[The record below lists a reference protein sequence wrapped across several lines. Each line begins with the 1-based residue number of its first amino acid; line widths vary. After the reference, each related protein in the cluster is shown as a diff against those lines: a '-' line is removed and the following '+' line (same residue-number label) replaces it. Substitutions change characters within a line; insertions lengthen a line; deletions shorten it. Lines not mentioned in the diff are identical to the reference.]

1 MKPMLQRVVMVLL
14 SCSLGHASLSY
25 AQTRSIEEYKRAY
38 DKKLEEIPEDAPK
51 GWKAGALIFLMAV
64 ASAVLRAGLSRTIFQ
79 SSKVSWKDGQ
89 TMDVHWCCRAM
100 RWLIPAFFSAML
112 LGACTVPEHM
122 HVRAGIDPRNQD
134 DQVRFRSTYYFWVFD
149 VCRNPDNGKVKEDG
163 PPWHDSL
170 YRFRMTG
177 KASSFLSQVHFESGT
192 LHKSAIDPF
201 GSKVVFDTNLGRYRV
216 VSREEIDT
224 APRRNERYDQIERRL
239 KLLQEIYKLIGHPDV
254 KALKQLTTELGNSNL
269 MSEKERHQWLE
280 KLAVFVD
287 ELHELWKKAG
297 DDLKKRFIPIIEV
310 LVNSIKNQ
318 IVNLDA
324 LSIGSPNTSEDNGHK
339 NRSVCP
345 AGTELTRGFQIMGP
359 EGLSTFKPNQ
369 RLVMAMTSSGK
380 PLISALKELSGRIYG
395 SGGEFLLPLAHE
407 NIAVLRAMRVVDTFQ
422 DDQARKNMKSEQL
435 EQLIQWVIEA
445 FNQGAPQEVH

>member
-1 MKPMLQRVVMVLL
+1 MKPMLQRVAMILL

-89 TMDVHWCCRAM
+89 TMDVHWCCRVT
-100 RWLIPAFFSAML
+100 RWLIPAFLSAML

-122 HVRAGIDPRNQD
+122 RVRAGIDPRNQD
-134 DQVRFRSTYYFWVFD
+134 DQVRFRSTYYFRVFD
-149 VCRNPDNGKVKEDG
+149 MCRNPDNGKVEVDG
-163 PPWHDSL
+163 PPRRDSL

-192 LHKSAIDPF
+192 LHKSEIDPF
-201 GSKVVFDTNLGRYRV
+201 GANVVFDAQSGRYRF
-216 VSREEIDT
+216 VSREEID
-224 APRRNERYDQIERRL
+224 ASARRNERYDEIERRL

-254 KALKQLTTELGNSNL
+254 VKTLKQLTTKLGNSNQ
-269 MSEKERHQWLE
+269 MSEKEKQQWLE
-280 KLAVFVD
+280 KLNALVD
-287 ELHELWKKAG
+287 ELRTKAG
-297 DDLKKRFIPIIEV
+297 DDLKKRFIPIIEA

-324 LSIGSPNTSEDNGHK
+324 LSIHSPNTSEDNGHK

-345 AGTELTRGFQIMGP
+345 EGTELARGFQIMGP
-359 EGLSTFKPNQ
+359 EGISTFDQNQ

-380 PLISALKELSGRIYG
+380 PLISTLKELSGHMLKEHG
-395 SGGEFLLPLAHE
+395 SGRELLLPLVQE
-407 NIAVLRAMRVVDTFQ
+407 NIATLRAKRVVDKIK
-422 DDQARKNMKSEQL
+422 DDPNVSSDQL
-435 EQLIQWVIEA
+435 VEWVINA
-445 FNQGAPQEVH
+445 FNQDILREAR